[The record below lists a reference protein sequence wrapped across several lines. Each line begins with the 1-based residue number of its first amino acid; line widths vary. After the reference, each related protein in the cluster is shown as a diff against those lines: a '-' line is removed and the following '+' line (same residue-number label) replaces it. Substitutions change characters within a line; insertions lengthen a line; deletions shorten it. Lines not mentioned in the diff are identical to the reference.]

1 MKELLVL
8 SGKGGT
14 GKTTVVGALAAL
26 IDDKVMA
33 DCDVDGA
40 DLHLLLRPENR
51 EQHEFWCGVEAEI
64 DASACTAC
72 ATCVELC
79 RFHAIAMKEHAE
91 IIPFS
96 CEGCGV
102 CAHFCPAG
110 AISLR
115 DKLSGYWFLAET
127 LHGPLLH
134 ARLEAGEE
142 NSGKLVSLVK
152 KKAREEAG
160 QRGADWLLVDGPPG
174 IGCPVIAS
182 LSGAHLVL
190 LVTEPS
196 VSGLHDLRRVAHL
209 AAHFQVPAGICI
221 NKWDLLP
228 EQSEAIERFC
238 ADHRLPVLGRI
249 PFDRAVVAAMVQART
264 LPEHAPASPAAMA
277 VHELWRNLHEFALR
291 SEDQRKRI
299 LPNFTQEG

>member
-238 ADHRLPVLGRI
+238 ADHHLPILGRI